1 MSGRDAP
8 GDGDR
13 RLLEAGMVLASE
25 LSLDAVLQ
33 RIVELAVDLTGARY
47 GALGVLTP
55 DGRSIHDFI
64 TVGITPE
71 ERAALG
77 DPPVGHGLLGALTR
91 SPHPIRIPDIG
102 ADPRSV
108 GFPPNH
114 PPMKSL
120 LGARI
125 IGRGTVFGNLYLT
138 DKQAAEMF
146 DEEDERVLVVLAT
159 QAAIAVENGRLY
171 DETERKGRE
180 LQRLQVLEERERIGK
195 ELHDGVI
202 QSLFAV
208 GMNLQG
214 LATSSGDTE
223 TAGRLEAAVEDIDR
237 AIRDLRNYIFG
248 LRPGILADRQ
258 LDQALKEMA
267 SEFGSRTGIVTVA
280 EVDNE
285 AASILASRAG
295 DVVQLA
301 REALSNVSRHGDAAT
316 CRVSLR
322 RGDDGLVLEID
333 DDGRGFDVETTSWG
347 MGLRNLRERV
357 ESLGGVLVVESTAGK
372 GRRSGRRS
380 RREPDQR
387 ARLLGY
393 HRRMAGPKR
402 HPLRVM
408 LVDDHEVVRD
418 GIRAMLGSEDDIHV
432 TAEAGTVREAIDE
445 ADRTRP
451 DVVVMDVR
459 LTDGSGI
466 EATREIRAKHPDTRV
481 LMLTS
486 FADDEALFSSIM
498 AGASGYV
505 LKQVRSGELVRAIRA
520 VGAGDSLL
528 DPAVTTAV
536 LDRLRKGKHLMRDE
550 KLARL
555 SPQEERVLTLIA
567 EGRTNKEVGDELHL
581 AEKTVKNYV
590 SSILSKLEVARPRGG
605 GRVPRPPHDAPRHD
619 RVIE

>member
-1 MSGRDAP
+1 VGPKDPTSAGTPPGPSRDRPVEHGAPGPFGYARPMSRRDAP

-13 RLLEAGMVLASE
+13 RLIEAGMVLASE
-25 LSLDAVLQ
+25 LSLDAVLL

-55 DGRSIHDFI
+55 DGRSIQDFI

-114 PPMKSL
+114 PPMTSL

-138 DKQAAEMF
+138 DKRAAEMF

-159 QAAIAVENGRLY
+159 QAAIAVENARLY
-171 DETERKGRE
+171 NETERKGRE

-223 TAGRLEAAVEDIDR
+223 TAGRLEAAVEDVDR

-267 SEFGSRTGIVTVA
+267 SDFGSRTGIVTVA
-280 EVDNE
+280 DVDNE

-333 DDGRGFDVETTSWG
+333 DDGRGFDVETTTWG
-347 MGLRNLRERV
+347 MGLHNLRERV
-357 ESLGGVLVVESTAGK
+357 ESLGGVLVVESTPGE
-372 GRRSGRRS
+372 G
-380 RREPDQR
+380 
-387 ARLLGY
+387 
-393 HRRMAGPKR
+393 
-402 HPLRVM
+402 
-408 LVDDHEVVRD
+408 
-418 GIRAMLGSEDDIHV
+418 
-432 TAEAGTVREAIDE
+432 TTVR
-445 ADRTRP
+445 
-451 DVVVMDVR
+451 
-459 LTDGSGI
+459 
-466 EATREIRAKHPDTRV
+466 ATLP
-481 LMLTS
+481 S
-486 FADDEALFSSIM
+486 
-498 AGASGYV
+498 
-505 LKQVRSGELVRAIRA
+505 
-520 VGAGDSLL
+520 
-528 DPAVTTAV
+528 
-536 LDRLRKGKHLMRDE
+536 
-550 KLARL
+550 
-555 SPQEERVLTLIA
+555 
-567 EGRTNKEVGDELHL
+567 
-581 AEKTVKNYV
+581 
-590 SSILSKLEVARPRGG
+590 
-605 GRVPRPPHDAPRHD
+605 
-619 RVIE
+619 

>member
-1 MSGRDAP
+1 MSGRNAP

-13 RLLEAGMVLASE
+13 RLIEAGMVLASE
-25 LSLDAVLQ
+25 LSLDAVLL

-55 DGRSIHDFI
+55 DGRSIDDFI

-114 PPMKSL
+114 PPMTSL

-146 DEEDERVLVVLAT
+146 GEEDERVLVVLAT
-159 QAAIAVENGRLY
+159 QAAIAVENARLY

-223 TAGRLEAAVEDIDR
+223 TAGRLDAAVEDIDR

-267 SEFGSRTGIVTVA
+267 SEFGARTGIVTVA

-333 DDGRGFDVETTSWG
+333 DDGRGFDVEATSWG

-357 ESLGGVLVVESTAGK
+357 ESLGGVLAVESTPGK
-372 GRRSGRRS
+372 G
-380 RREPDQR
+380 
-387 ARLLGY
+387 
-393 HRRMAGPKR
+393 
-402 HPLRVM
+402 
-408 LVDDHEVVRD
+408 
-418 GIRAMLGSEDDIHV
+418 
-432 TAEAGTVREAIDE
+432 TTVR
-445 ADRTRP
+445 
-451 DVVVMDVR
+451 
-459 LTDGSGI
+459 
-466 EATREIRAKHPDTRV
+466 ATLP
-481 LMLTS
+481 S
-486 FADDEALFSSIM
+486 
-498 AGASGYV
+498 
-505 LKQVRSGELVRAIRA
+505 
-520 VGAGDSLL
+520 
-528 DPAVTTAV
+528 
-536 LDRLRKGKHLMRDE
+536 
-550 KLARL
+550 
-555 SPQEERVLTLIA
+555 
-567 EGRTNKEVGDELHL
+567 
-581 AEKTVKNYV
+581 
-590 SSILSKLEVARPRGG
+590 
-605 GRVPRPPHDAPRHD
+605 
-619 RVIE
+619 